1 MVEENKH
8 IDLIIARYI
17 AGEATEQEITLLNQW
32 LSESEVNRKYFGDI
46 EFVNQKAVASHTVN
60 KVDIDKAW
68 GKVHQQ
74 MKKKTV
80 QPEPIAKTVTFQI
93 PVWLRVAAVLVIVSG
108 ISFGLYRYYT
118 SALLYPTE
126 MVAAASED
134 SVITKSL
141 VDSSKV
147 ALNKNSK
154 ITYAKNYGK
163 KERRLKL
170 EGEAFFDVKH
180 IDDKPFIVEAE
191 GTLIEDIG
199 TSFNIKAV
207 DTDTIVEVF
216 VKSGEVIFFTKDNKG
231 ISLTAGEMG
240 IYNKNTRTFT
250 RIASP
255 DVNATAYVNKVFLFQ
270 NVRLADVVQQLNIV
284 YGTNIRFGN
293 EQLKD
298 CTISV
303 KFENEDIELILSI
316 ISETLELTVT
326 KDTDGYIING
336 DACKKE

>member
-17 AGEATEQEITLLNQW
+17 AGEANEQEIALLNQW
-32 LSESEVNRKYFGDI
+32 LGESEVNRKYFGDI

-60 KVDIDKAW
+60 RVDVDKAW
-68 GKVHQQ
+68 SRVHQQ

-80 QPEPIAKTVTFQI
+80 QPEPVAKTVTFHI

-126 MVAAASED
+126 MVAAASKD
-134 SVITKSL
+134 SVITKIL
-141 VDSSKV
+141 ADSSTV

-191 GTLIEDIG
+191 GTLIQDIG

-240 IYNKNTRTFT
+240 VYNKNTRTFT

-270 NVRLADVVQQLNIV
+270 NVRLADVVQRLNMV
-284 YGTNIRFGN
+284 YNANVRFGN
-293 EQLKD
+293 ELLKE

-303 KFENEDIELILSI
+303 KFENEDIELILTI
-316 ISETLELTVT
+316 ISETLDLTIT
-326 KDTDGYIING
+326 KDAEGYVING

>member
-1 MVEENKH
+1 LVEDNKH
-8 IDLIIARYI
+8 IDLIIARFI

-46 EFVNQKAVASHTVN
+46 QFVNQKAVASHTIN
-60 KVDIDKAW
+60 KVDVDKAW
-68 GKVHQQ
+68 SRVHQQ
-74 MKKKTV
+74 MKKV
-80 QPEPIAKTVTFQI
+80 EPEPTAKIVPFQV

-108 ISFGLYRYYT
+108 ISFGLYRYYSST
-118 SALLYPTE
+118 LLYPTE
-126 MVAAASED
+126 MVAAASKD

-141 VDSSKV
+141 VDSSTV
-147 ALNKNSK
+147 SLNKNSK

-163 KERRLKL
+163 KDRRLKL

-207 DTDTIVEVF
+207 DTDTIVEVI
-216 VKSGEVIFFTKDNKG
+216 VKSGEVVFFTKDNKG

-250 RIASP
+250 KISVP
-255 DVNATAYVNKVFLFQ
+255 DVNATSYVNKVFFFQ
-270 NVRLADVVQQLNIV
+270 NVRLADVVQQLNMV
-284 YGTNIRFGN
+284 YNANIRFGN

-303 KFENEDIELILSI
+303 KFENEDIDLILSI
-316 ISETLELTVT
+316 ICETLDLTVV
-326 KDTDGYIING
+326 KDAEGYIING
-336 DACKKE
+336 EACKED

>member
-1 MVEENKH
+1 MIEENKH

-17 AGEATEQEITLLNQW
+17 AGEATEQEIAMLNQW
-32 LSESEVNRKYFGDI
+32 LNESEVNRKYFGDI
-46 EFVNQKAVASHTVN
+46 QFVNQKAVTSHTIN

-74 MKKKTV
+74 MKKKAV
-80 QPEPIAKTVTFQI
+80 EPEPAAKIVSFQI

-108 ISFGLYRYYT
+108 ISFGLYRYYS

-126 MVAAASED
+126 MVAAASKD
-134 SVITKSL
+134 SIITKSL
-141 VDSSKV
+141 VDSSTV

-154 ITYAKNYGK
+154 VTYAKNYGK

-180 IDDKPFIVEAE
+180 INDKPFIVEAE

-240 IYNKNTRTFT
+240 IYNKNIRTFT

-255 DVNATAYVNKVFLFQ
+255 DVNATSYVNKIFLF
-270 NVRLADVVQQLNIV
+270 
-284 YGTNIRFGN
+284 
-293 EQLKD
+293 
-298 CTISV
+298 
-303 KFENEDIELILSI
+303 
-316 ISETLELTVT
+316 
-326 KDTDGYIING
+326 
-336 DACKKE
+336 

>member
-1 MVEENKH
+1 LVEENKH

-126 MVAAASED
+126 IVAAASKD

-141 VDSSKV
+141 VDSSTV

-240 IYNKNTRTFT
+240 IYNKNNRTFT

-270 NVRLADVVQQLNIV
+270 NVRLADVVQQLNMV

-303 KFENEDIELILSI
+303 KFENEDIALILSI

>member
-1 MVEENKH
+1 MIEENKH
-8 IDLIIARYI
+8 IDFIIARYI
-17 AGEATEQEITLLNQW
+17 AGEATEQEIAMLNQW
-32 LSESEVNRKYFGDI
+32 LNESEVKRKYFGDI
-46 EFVNQKAVASHTVN
+46 QFVNQKAVTSHTIN
-60 KVDIDKAW
+60 KVDVDKAW

-74 MKKKTV
+74 MKKKAV
-80 QPEPIAKTVTFQI
+80 QPEPVAKTVTFQI
-93 PVWLRVAAVLVIVSG
+93 PVWLRVAAVLVVVSG
-108 ISFGLYRYYT
+108 ISLALYKYYT
-118 SALLYPTE
+118 STLLFPTE
-126 MVAAASED
+126 MVAAASKD

-141 VDSSKV
+141 VDSSTV
-147 ALNKNSK
+147 ALNKNSRV
-154 ITYAKNYGK
+154 TYAKNYGK

-270 NVRLADVVQQLNIV
+270 NVRLADVVQQLNMV
-284 YGTNIRFGN
+284 YNANVRFGN
-293 EQLKD
+293 ELLKD

-303 KFENEDIELILSI
+303 KFENEDIDLILTI
-316 ISETLELTVT
+316 ISETLDLTIT
-326 KDTDGYIING
+326 KDAEGYVING

>member
-1 MVEENKH
+1 M
-8 IDLIIARYI
+8 LFR
-17 AGEATEQEITLLNQW
+17 
-32 LSESEVNRKYFGDI
+32 S
-46 EFVNQKAVASHTVN
+46 
-60 KVDIDKAW
+60 
-68 GKVHQQ
+68 
-74 MKKKTV
+74 
-80 QPEPIAKTVTFQI
+80 
-93 PVWLRVAAVLVIVSG
+93 
-108 ISFGLYRYYT
+108 
-118 SALLYPTE
+118 
-126 MVAAASED
+126 
-134 SVITKSL
+134 
-141 VDSSKV
+141 
-147 ALNKNSK
+147 
-154 ITYAKNYGK
+154 AKNYGK